1 MLKALTVKGLSVLS
15 FTRILTV
22 VKVF

>member
-1 MLKALTVKGLSVLS
+1 MLKALTVKGLSVLP
-15 FTRILTV
+15 FIRILTV